1 MHAQAESEAAATRS
15 SRESGRSKNQAF
27 ELKGMVAPLTV
38 LLLRTADMAVI
49 AKQLRSKVAQMPQFF
64 QDAPVLVDL
73 AALGE
78 DADRLPFG
86 ELAAVLRCSK
96 MVPVAITNAEG
107 DARARAAAVG
117 FGYVAPPTPRA
128 GGRATEISRS
138 APALEAP
145 ARMSAPSP
153 EAAPV
158 QGEAAPARMVAP
170 LPEAV
175 PIRGEAAPVPVAQPV
190 RAAHRPPMIIRQPV
204 RSGQVIYAE
213 GADLVLLAPVNSGA
227 EVIADGHV
235 HIYSAL
241 RGRAVAGAQGMTDAR
256 IFCQKLD
263 AELVGISGAYL
274 LSDDLSAQ
282 IYLEDGV
289 CRVTVL

>member
-1 MHAQAESEAAATRS
+1 
-15 SRESGRSKNQAF
+15 
-27 ELKGMVAPLTV
+27 MVAPLTV
-38 LLLRTADMAVI
+38 LLLRTADMSVI

-73 AALGE
+73 AALG
-78 DADRLPFG
+78 DDVDRFPFG

-107 DARARAAAVG
+107 EARARAASVG
-117 FGYVAPPTPRA
+117 FGYVAPATPRA
-128 GGRATEISRS
+128 GGRAIEISRP
-138 APALEAP
+138 APVGAETPPDPAIEAPAP
-145 ARMSAPSP
+145 ARMATPSL

-158 QGEAAPARMVAP
+158 LGEATPA
-170 LPEAV
+170 
-175 PIRGEAAPVPVAQPV
+175 PVAQSARV
-190 RAAHRPPMIIRQPV
+190 THRPPMIVRQPV
-204 RSGQVIYAE
+204 RSGQIIHAE
-213 GADLVLLAPVNSGA
+213 GTDLVILAPVNSGA

-274 LSDDLSAQ
+274 LSDDLPAERRGKSAQ
-282 IYLEDGV
+282 VCLEDGV
-289 CRVTVL
+289 CRVTAL